1 MSIEPWQ
8 TTIISFIASL
18 HCCVHCC
25 LLSTLLRL
33 VEDWRGALD
42 RHEYVAA
49 VLMDLSKAFDCL
61 PHDLLLVKL
70 QAYGLSVKACA
81 LISSYLSGR
90 RQQVRLGPHCS
101 DWCDI
106 IKGVPQGSILG
117 PLLFN
122 IFINDIFH
130 VLDRSS
136 LHNYADDN
144 TLSYSHNNPI
154 TLKQHLQVDC
164 VAVLHWFEE
173 NNMQTN
179 PDKFQAISFGK
190 KGISAITELIIDNK
204 TIHCDDSVTLLG
216 IEFDNMLTF
225 NNHLAS
231 MCKKAARQLAVLK
244 RIGHLL
250 TIKGKLAIFNS
261 FIESNFNYCPL
272 IWHFCSQTNTIK
284 IEKIQERALR
294 FIYNNYSS
302 THNDLLN
309 TAGTQYLHV
318 KRLKRMACEVFKI
331 VNNMSPSFIK
341 NLIELKTS
349 KYSMRRTKPVV
360 VPKSRTSKYGLK
372 SFAHEGVRVWNSL
385 PNELR
390 RCENFREFRRL
401 LRCWDRP
408 VCGCSACR

>member
-1 MSIEPWQ
+1 MTSNFPNRLKQAQVIPVYKKKDPLDKHNYRPISILPFVSKLYERSINLQ
-8 TTIISFIASL
+8 LSDHFENFFNHFLGAFRQGMG
-18 HCCVHCC
+18 CQ
-25 LLSTLLRL
+25 STLLRL

-106 IKGVPQGSILG
+106 IKGVPQGSIIG

-122 IFINDIFH
+122 LFINDIFH

-173 NNMQTN
+173 NNMQAN

-204 TIHCDDSVTLLG
+204 TIHCDD
-216 IEFDNMLTF
+216 
-225 NNHLAS
+225 
-231 MCKKAARQLAVLK
+231 
-244 RIGHLL
+244 
-250 TIKGKLAIFNS
+250 
-261 FIESNFNYCPL
+261 
-272 IWHFCSQTNTIK
+272 
-284 IEKIQERALR
+284 
-294 FIYNNYSS
+294 
-302 THNDLLN
+302 
-309 TAGTQYLHV
+309 
-318 KRLKRMACEVFKI
+318 
-331 VNNMSPSFIK
+331 
-341 NLIELKTS
+341 
-349 KYSMRRTKPVV
+349 
-360 VPKSRTSKYGLK
+360 
-372 SFAHEGVRVWNSL
+372 
-385 PNELR
+385 
-390 RCENFREFRRL
+390 
-401 LRCWDRP
+401 
-408 VCGCSACR
+408 